1 MPGNPAAGLAK
12 GTVQIKRDYFNKC
25 LANGGN
31 MDDESYRRLLVTV
44 GVRRQR
50 LELAI

>member
-1 MPGNPAAGLAK
+1 MPYYFFDITDDKITHDFK
-12 GTVQIKRDYFNKC
+12 GKQ
-25 LANGGN
+25 
-31 MDDESYRRLLVTV
+31 SYRRLLVTV